1 MRWDRFAGTLAFAA
15 AAAAGWPAFLLV
27 AGSVLGARTALSLY
41 LVGVTVLYVA
51 GLAPRRAQG
60 ICAGAAAAAFALA
73 FLVFAPS
80 PAFAAL
86 GAALGLGIGRSGLL
100 YQARPARALA
110 SEVALLGGG
119 LLLARFLGAG
129 RGTLDVALAIWAFG
143 LVQSLFFLLGGVSP
157 RRDEAGS
164 IDPFEVARR
173 RLEEL
178 LLGGDP
184 REG

>member
-1 MRWDRFAGTLAFAA
+1 MRWHGFARTLAFAA
-15 AAAAGWPAFLLV
+15 AAAAGWPAFLLL
-27 AGSVLGARTALSLY
+27 AGPTLGARTALSIY
-41 LVGVTVLYVA
+41 LVGVTALYLA

-60 ICAGAAAAAFALA
+60 ICAGAAAAALGVA

-80 PAFAAL
+80 PAFVAL

-100 YQARPARALA
+100 YQSRPARALA
-110 SEVALLGGG
+110 SEAALLGGG
-119 LLLARFLGAG
+119 LLLARFLGGG
-129 RGTLDVALAIWAFG
+129 RGALDVALAIWGFG
-143 LVQSLFFLLGGVSP
+143 LVQSLFFLLGGVCR

-178 LLGGDP
+178 LG
-184 REG
+184 

>member
-1 MRWDRFAGTLAFAA
+1 MRWDGFARTLAFAA

-27 AGSVLGARTALSLY
+27 ADPLLGTRIALSLY
-41 LVGVTVLYVA
+41 LVGAAVLYVA

-60 ICAGAAAAAFALA
+60 ACAGAAAAALGVG

-80 PAFAAL
+80 APFAAL

-100 YQARPARALA
+100 YRARPARALA
-110 SEVALLGGG
+110 GEVALLGGG
-119 LLLARFLGAG
+119 LLIARFLGGG
-129 RGTLDVALAIWAFG
+129 RGPLDVALAIWGFG
-143 LVQSLFFLLGGVSP
+143 LVQSLFFLFGGVSP
-157 RRDEAGS
+157 RGDEAGS

-178 LLGGDP
+178 LRPDP